1 MSGWLVWPLVAL
13 GLGAVAARRPA
24 WAAVLVTAQTVLVG
38 AGALA
43 MAPGRSGEFAVAA
56 AMLLVKALVASA
68 IVAIAIRRA
77 PETRPHDEGPGLFV
91 RVGGAAAL
99 ALAVVALLPS
109 YGLETRAAESAAAA
123 LLAIGLAMVLTR
135 RATLFAVLAFLV
147 AENGIAIA
155 AVSVRGGLPLVVELG
170 IAFDLVVLIAVAA
183 VVERRILS
191 VFGTGDS
198 EALRGMRG

>member
-24 WAAVLVTAQTVLVG
+24 SAAVLVTAQTVLVG
-38 AGALA
+38 GGALA
-43 MAPGRSGEFAVAA
+43 MAPGRSGEFAIAA
-56 AMLLVKALVASA
+56 ALLLVKALVVSA

-77 PETRPHDEGPGLFV
+77 PDTRPHDEGPGLLV

-99 ALAVVALLPS
+99 ALAVAALLPS
-109 YGLETRAAESAAAA
+109 YGLESRAAGSAAAA
-123 LLAIGLAMVLTR
+123 LLAIGLAMVLAR

-147 AENGIAIA
+147 AENGITIA

-198 EALRGMRG
+198 DALRGMRG